1 MKKGIDLAIVLGG
14 GKKPPPGTKR
24 PEDDDD
30 DDDVGELPEAFA
42 ELAAKA
48 LGVSADDERVRAL
61 YEAIAA
67 CEE

>member
-24 PEDDDD
+24 PEDDG
-30 DDDVGELPEAFA
+30 DDDVGELPSDFA

-48 LGVSADDERVRAL
+48 LGVDADDERVRAL

-67 CEE
+67 CDE

>member
-24 PEDDDD
+24 PED